1 MKGGIPDPFD
11 GRGSGASEP
20 SGFAVLAWAG
30 VAGFAVVMAVVAIL
44 YGLPDRNVPAAE
56 TARAM
61 PEPDRFDPVRS
72 PAIDPAPIRPA
83 VQPETSGRT
92 DIAGSVSAPADLEGE
107 VARLRIE
114 NAALRQGADA
124 LRSQMEILAERMA
137 RLEDKYAELTGSI
150 DRRAPVPP
158 VRVAPAPAAPTVA
171 PNAADRPRTAGE
183 GTAQTRFGLE
193 LGAFSDLSALKAAW
207 RRMLQQQPDLF
218 ADLEALATVRDR
230 GGRTEL
236 LLVAGPFP
244 NASDAAARCVQVE
257 DAGMSCLPAF
267 FLGQALAIR

>member
-1 MKGGIPDPFD
+1 VKGGIPDPFD
-11 GRGSGASEP
+11 GRGSGGSEP
-20 SGFAVLAWAG
+20 SGFAVLVWAG
-30 VAGFAVVMAVVAIL
+30 VAGFAVVMATVAVL

-61 PEPDRFDPVRS
+61 PEPDRFDPVRPPLVEPV
-72 PAIDPAPIRPA
+72 PAEPAA
-83 VQPETSGRT
+83 MPESGRT
-92 DIAGSVSAPADLEGE
+92 DIAGSAAAPGELESE
-107 VARLRIE
+107 IARLRIE

-150 DRRAPVPP
+150 DRNAPAPP
-158 VRVAPAPAAPTVA
+158 IRVAPQGPPARAPDLGA
-171 PNAADRPRTAGE
+171 RPQGATG

-218 ADLEALATVRDR
+218 GDLEALATVRDR

-244 NASDAAARCVQVE
+244 NAADAAARCVQVE